1 MSKLLKLNKQLSH
14 NICSKPK
21 ALFYNESASLSESLF
36 VISEQLESEVLQQIV
51 RSSNQ
56 NESAS
61 KSDSILVFW
70 DQSSIQNVSMFKIKI
85 TNGQRCVESVSIHT
99 EQNTQTGIEADVI
112 QDLFTYV
119 FDEAQ

>member
-1 MSKLLKLNKQLSH
+1 MNKLLKLNKVGKQ
-14 NICSKPK
+14 NPTVKPK
-21 ALFYNESASLSESLF
+21 ALFYNESASLNESLF
-36 VISEQLESEVLQQIV
+36 AISEQLESEVLPYIIH
-51 RSSNQ
+51 STNQ

-61 KSDSILVFW
+61 KSDSVLVFW
-70 DQSSIQNVSMFKIKI
+70 DQSSIQNVSMFKIKT
-85 TNGQRCVESVSIHT
+85 TNGQRSVESVSIHT

>member
-1 MSKLLKLNKQLSH
+1 MNKLLKLNKVGKQNP
-14 NICSKPK
+14 NIKPK
-21 ALFYNESASLSESLF
+21 ALFYNESASLNESLF
-36 VISEQLESEVLQQIV
+36 AISEQLESEVLSQIIH
-51 RSSNQ
+51 STNQ

-61 KSDSILVFW
+61 KSDSVLVFW
-70 DQSSIQNVSMFKIKI
+70 DQSSIQNVSMFKIK
-85 TNGQRCVESVSIHT
+85 TTYGQRSVESVSIHT